1 MSSAKKGSVFDWRSD
16 MVSVLDDK
24 LISDHLRVVASLDEL
39 VNSLTR
45 RKP

>member
-1 MSSAKKGSVFDWRSD
+1 MSSVKRGPFFDWRSD

-24 LISDHLRVVASLDEL
+24 LISDHLRVVTSLDEL
-39 VNSLTR
+39 VNSLTH